1 MFRTAETF
9 RAEVEALTRQT
20 ITDHQVEQ
28 VLAGIWPDNPDAT
41 DRTRA
46 SAARRRDAVRSMYR
60 NDPASPAG
68 AAPPTASSRPP
79 APGSSG
85 QRPAAA
91 TVASRSSPACSPA
104 PAASAATS
112 PSESPPSPSPTA
124 CRRPAAPGGGTGGDR
139 PAQPDVAALRPGD
152 VLRRRAADRQAPRS
166 SGPSPAG

>member
-20 ITDHQVEQ
+20 ITDHHVEQ

-60 NDPASPAG
+60 NDHGSPAG
-68 AAPPTASSRPP
+68 TAPPTASSRPP
-79 APGSSG
+79 APGSNG

-112 PSESPPSPSPTA
+112 PSESPPSPDPPRA
-124 CRRPAAPGGGTGGDR
+124 AAREPRAAARRRPAT
-139 PAQPDVAALRPGD
+139 QPDVADLRPGD
-152 VLRRRAADRQAPRS
+152 VMRRQAAGRQAPRS

>member
-60 NDPASPAG
+60 SDPRVTGWHGTWPSTPRTVSAGMVRSGLTTAAEVGPRSP
-68 AAPPTASSRPP
+68 RPLDQRHRY
-79 APGSSG
+79 SG
-85 QRPAAA
+85 IEERHRCRGHP
-91 TVASRSSPACSPA
+91 VEHIVEL
-104 PAASAATS
+104 ASA
-112 PSESPPSPSPTA
+112 
-124 CRRPAAPGGGTGGDR
+124 CLDR
-139 PAQPDVAALRPGD
+139 GPEGVT
-152 VLRRRAADRQAPRS
+152 VLLDYGRWLGRVGER
-166 SGPSPAG
+166 